1 MKLTQVLLSFLIAG
15 RIFPSYAAPVVQS
28 PKLEERGLRM
38 DGTTHSEALEELEA
52 FAAAKALLRIDIQ
65 EIEPQ
70 TEHLRFPKE
79 DDGKVPVDGYTN
91 DQFGGYIIANPK
103 ILRNRDIFECGCKT
117 SVIGKQ
123 PNDLTCVLKETTDGP
138 FHGHGQSDYEKAYQ
152 EHEDITLV
160 RFYRQTM
167 YFSPKKLYHKK
178 VRVECVHPE
187 RDLLPEGE
195 LPPKVVEFKFTLR
208 RKEADKEDKEFEVL
222 PSSNE
227 KSFEGNVKSQQEPMN
242 DVQNEKQIS
251 IQSDSEQ
258 RVQVQNAETRE
269 RCCSL
274 RVVRLP
280 AAGGDCVKKIICGI
294 NGLELTFRKLTLR
307 RLKVP
312 GFAPHAQLELGFRHH
327 YSGWWTSMIWDGSI
341 RRSYVS

>member
-1 MKLTQVLLSFLIAG
+1 
-15 RIFPSYAAPVVQS
+15 
-28 PKLEERGLRM
+28 M

-65 EIEPQ
+65 EIVCLFAEPQ

-187 RDLLPEGE
+187 RDLKYSLARWDKWDISGW
-195 LPPKVVEFKFTLR
+195 PKDER
-208 RKEADKEDKEFEVL
+208 NGDQPML
-222 PSSNE
+222 PSSIDKPE
-227 KSFEGNVKSQQEPMN
+227 
-242 DVQNEKQIS
+242 DH
-251 IQSDSEQ
+251 SE
-258 RVQVQNAETRE
+258 
-269 RCCSL
+269 
-274 RVVRLP
+274 
-280 AAGGDCVKKIICGI
+280 
-294 NGLELTFRKLTLR
+294 TFR
-307 RLKVP
+307 
-312 GFAPHAQLELGFRHH
+312 
-327 YSGWWTSMIWDGSI
+327 DGG
-341 RRSYVS
+341 RP